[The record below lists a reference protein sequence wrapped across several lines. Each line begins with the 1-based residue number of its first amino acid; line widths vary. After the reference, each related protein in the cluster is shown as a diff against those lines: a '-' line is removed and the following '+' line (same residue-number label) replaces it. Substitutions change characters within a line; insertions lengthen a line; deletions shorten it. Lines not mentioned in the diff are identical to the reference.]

1 MDLPLSLL
9 IVIAVVAVI
18 FSGLFSGLEIAFV
31 QSSKVRMEIDAAR
44 GGLVD
49 RIIKGFSSHED
60 MFISTLLVGNNV
72 VLVIYGIALS
82 AIINPILEGWFDNNE
97 ALTLICNTLFSTGL
111 ILLLGEFLPKT
122 TFRINPNL
130 MMRLFAL
137 PIYLIYLVIYPVS
150 WFVSFVSTGLMRLF
164 GIKNEE
170 TVKQKLTMEELDDYI
185 QQSLEDRN
193 SKSVVENEVKIFRNA
208 IDFKDTQ
215 ISECMIPRNEIVAV
229 PIQGTTREDLIKV
242 FTATG
247 LSKVVVYRDD
257 IDDVA
262 GYIHVAEL
270 FNTLTNADWR
280 RRIKPVIFTP
290 ETMLANKMMRRMMSE
305 KRTLALVVDEHG
317 GTAGLVSLEDIVE
330 EIFGEIE
337 DEHDVKKFEAR
348 RLPDGA
354 YEFSGR
360 MEISAINEEFGL
372 DIRESEEYHTLSGY
386 ILESLQELPKQ
397 GDTFDIGDLKFKIE
411 KMSVTRIELVRVEKI
426 EQK

>member
-1 MDLPLSLL
+1 MEIPITL
-9 IVIAVVAVI
+9 IVLAIAALI

-44 GGLVD
+44 GGLID
-49 RIIKGFSSHED
+49 RIIKGFSNHED

-82 AIINPILEGWFDNNE
+82 AIINPILENLFNNNE
-97 ALTLICNTLFSTGL
+97 ALTLVCNTLFSTGV

-122 TFRINPNL
+122 AFRINPNL
-130 MMRLFAL
+130 MMRIFAL
-137 PIYLIYLVIYPVS
+137 PIYMVYLILYPVS
-150 WFVSFVSTGLMRLF
+150 WFVSLISSGLMRLF
-164 GIKNEE
+164 GIKSEE
-170 TVKQKLTMEELDDYI
+170 TSKEKLTMEELDDYI
-185 QQSLEDRN
+185 QQSLENRN
-193 SKSVVENEVKIFRNA
+193 NKNVVENEVKIFRNA

-229 PIQGTTREDLIKV
+229 PIKATQRDQLIKV
-242 FTATG
+242 FTDTG
-247 LSKVVVYRDD
+247 LSKVVVYRED

-270 FNTLTNADWR
+270 FNTTTNADWR

-305 KRTLALVVDEHG
+305 KRTLAIVVDEHG

-348 RLPDGA
+348 TLTEGV

-360 MEISAINEEFGL
+360 MEISAINEKFGL

-397 GDTFDIGDLKFKIE
+397 GDTFEIGELKFIIK
-411 KMSVTRIELVRVEKI
+411 KMSATRIELIRVEKL
-426 EQK
+426 